1 MCSMHI
7 SLNQFYFYVN
17 IKLFW
22 IIKIYLPGSD
32 DGSGSDFGSSKKLE
46 KKYKLNSKSYFD
58 SIKQQF
64 IKNLKAVFLNNI
76 CNFIKHFF
84 KWILNNIQDIFRW
97 LIDRKEYS

>member
-32 DGSGSDFGSSKKLE
+32 DGSGSDFGSSDAGSSKKLE
-46 KKYKLNSKSYFD
+46 KKY
-58 SIKQQF
+58 
-64 IKNLKAVFLNNI
+64 
-76 CNFIKHFF
+76 
-84 KWILNNIQDIFRW
+84 
-97 LIDRKEYS
+97 